1 MWVTAAWAPG
11 MRGGVAGPRPSLDLV
26 IPTTPP
32 PHGLPW
38 GEEKLLARLGPC
50 VPQREPGPGPSP
62 PDGWAEGQEAPPL
75 LPNQTLENPEQPLLP
90 SRRKPCRRQASRP
103 APPPR
108 AACAAGAGPA
118 PSSSRRAAFLP
129 PSLRPGDISF
139 PLSLPRGFSQA
150 EMGPW
155 ETRNQSRES
164 PGRSLH
170 HPPTYTRIRCR
181 RSPEHVPRPAASR
194 PRLGEAPSVSN
205 PRSRCGTRRS
215 EGKWLARG
223 LRARPWWSPGPPAHA
238 PLRP

>member
-1 MWVTAAWAPG
+1 MGHSCLGPGDAGRGRWSPAQPRPGHPHNAPAPRPPLGRGEAAGEAGALRPPEGAWARAQPSRWLGRRPG
-11 MRGGVAGPRPSLDLV
+11 
-26 IPTTPP
+26 
-32 PHGLPW
+32 
-38 GEEKLLARLGPC
+38 
-50 VPQREPGPGPSP
+50 GPSP
-62 PDGWAEGQEAPPL
+62 APQPDTGESGTASSPFPEEAL
-75 LPNQTLENPEQPLLP
+75 SE
-90 SRRKPCRRQASRP
+90 AGFP
-103 APPPR
+103 ACTPTR

-118 PSSSRRAAFLP
+118 PFSSRRAAFLP

-164 PGRSLH
+164 PGHSLH

-223 LRARPWWSPGPPAHA
+223 LRARPWWSPGPLAHA